1 PSRRDERRNAAARRS
16 LLARRLQPLEQEI
29 ERIEQRLEAVSAR
42 MAAIDS
48 RLGESDAWDD
58 PDAANALTR
67 ERTLL
72 QREQDGLEEHWL

>member
-1 PSRRDERRNAAARRS
+1 
-16 LLARRLQPLEQEI
+16 
-29 ERIEQRLEAVSAR
+29 

-72 QREQDGLEEHWL
+72 QREQDDLEEHWLEASTARDAERTAFEQENAEAHEPMV